1 MEPIL
6 SAVLMGS
13 SFVSIVIISLF
24 IRLGCC
30 SCRSYSSYSSYSSC
44 CSCMKKKEKYEIVY
58 E

>member
-13 SFVSIVIISLF
+13 SLVGVVIVSLI

-30 SCRSYSSYSSYSSC
+30 SCRSYSSC